1 MILPRFAALHKSVES
16 STFGHA
22 RLLGHSCLKSTSTIS
37 ALSPFSNFFS
47 NVSCVILGRP
57 GGAGGSSCAS
67 QERKKGTVEAYAR
80 RSCPGASSS
89 LFCTPFFLKS
99 QTLSLSLVCSCLF
112 LVFSSIT
119 AITFSCSNQKS
130 QTRWLCR
137 PSHPES
143 TSCICRACLILATR
157 QHPCVVS
164 CLPSS
169 SCDSFFFARAPFP
182 KQFSKAFFVLP

>member
-119 AITFSCSNQKS
+119 AITF
-130 QTRWLCR
+130 
-137 PSHPES
+137 
-143 TSCICRACLILATR
+143 
-157 QHPCVVS
+157 
-164 CLPSS
+164 
-169 SCDSFFFARAPFP
+169 RAPTRNRRLDGYAVP
-182 KQFSKAFFVLP
+182 STLNLRAAFVERA